1 MAGEA
6 GLKPVAKGR
15 RSPGRHRT
23 DSSPVL
29 VRARKSVAES
39 LFRNSAFLV
48 INLIVGACCGYGA
61 LSLLTRLYSV
71 RAVGL
76 SAAAASVSTL
86 IVFITQFGVSS
97 SLPRFLPTSTNRPFL
112 INTML
117 TFIISATLLASTV
130 FLVLPF
136 GRKFYALGGWL
147 FAVVFVV
154 GACAQAG
161 QSVLGTILISDRM
174 SGKIARANIIPN
186 LTGLAAPSV
195 FSFLGSFGAYL
206 ARIASNIVGF
216 IIFGVVLARRG
227 HRFRPMLRRA
237 AIHGLGRFSAGMY
250 LANLLGSLP
259 LMTLPIIILSRF
271 GFKQSAYWSIA
282 MTIASLLYQLS
293 GSVSQALL
301 PEVAHRP
308 RERRHLVRRSAAL
321 IVALVIPVLTAA
333 YFVAPF
339 GLELLGHSYVSG
351 ALGPLRWLIIAGYI
365 TILNYVS
372 GTVLLLAKKT
382 FLISAVNVVDAVVV
396 LYMATVW
403 ARGADDVAIS
413 WAIGDVFNTVLFGLF
428 AFLAIRQVGGQWE
441 TLGSAHGEVSSS
453 ADTSSPLSTSQVSV
467 INSQQQA
474 LEMLFMLAERQ
485 RISAR
490 TQRLNDDYRD

>member
-1 MAGEA
+1 MAGET
-6 GLKPVAKGR
+6 GLESVAKR
-15 RSPGRHRT
+15 RHSPGRHRT
-23 DSSPVL
+23 ESSSVL
-29 VRARKSVAES
+29 IRARESVAES

-48 INLIVGACCGYGA
+48 INLIVSACCGYGA

-71 RAVGL
+71 RAVGV

-97 SLPRFLPTSTNRPFL
+97 SLPRFLPTSKDRPAL

-117 TFIISATLLASTV
+117 TFIISVTLLAAAV

-136 GRKFYALGGWL
+136 ARKFYALGGSL
-147 FAVVFVV
+147 FAVVFII

-174 SGKIARANIIPN
+174 SGKIARANTIPN
-186 LTGLAAPSV
+186 LVGLAAPSV

-206 ARIASNIVGF
+206 ARIVSSIVGF

-237 AIHGLGRFSAGMY
+237 AIRGLGRFSAGMY
-250 LANLLGSLP
+250 LANLIGSLP
-259 LMTLPIIILSRF
+259 LMSLPIIVLSRF

-282 MTIASLLYQLS
+282 ITIASLLYQLS

-308 RERRHLVRRSAAL
+308 QERRHLVRRSAAL
-321 IVALVIPVLTAA
+321 IVALVIPGLTAA
-333 YFVAPF
+333 YFLAPF
-339 GLELLGHSYVSG
+339 GLELLGRNYVSG

-382 FLISAVNVVDAVVV
+382 FLISLVNVVNAVIV
-396 LYMATVW
+396 LGMTTMW

-413 WAIGDVFNTVLFGLF
+413 WTVGDVFNTILFGLF
-428 AFLAIRQVGGQWE
+428 AFLAIRQVDGRWE
-441 TLGSAHGEVSSS
+441 TLGNAHGEVSSS
-453 ADTSSPLSTSQVSV
+453 ADPLLPLSTPQVPV

-490 TQRLNDDYRD
+490 VQSLDDAHRD

>member
-1 MAGEA
+1 
-6 GLKPVAKGR
+6 
-15 RSPGRHRT
+15 
-23 DSSPVL
+23 
-29 VRARKSVAES
+29 
-39 LFRNSAFLV
+39 
-48 INLIVGACCGYGA
+48 
-61 LSLLTRLYSV
+61 
-71 RAVGL
+71 
-76 SAAAASVSTL
+76 
-86 IVFITQFGVSS
+86 
-97 SLPRFLPTSTNRPFL
+97 
-112 INTML
+112 
-117 TFIISATLLASTV
+117 
-130 FLVLPF
+130 
-136 GRKFYALGGWL
+136 
-147 FAVVFVV
+147 
-154 GACAQAG
+154 
-161 QSVLGTILISDRM
+161 
-174 SGKIARANIIPN
+174 
-186 LTGLAAPSV
+186 
-195 FSFLGSFGAYL
+195 
-206 ARIASNIVGF
+206 
-216 IIFGVVLARRG
+216 
-227 HRFRPMLRRA
+227 
-237 AIHGLGRFSAGMY
+237 
-250 LANLLGSLP
+250 
-259 LMTLPIIILSRF
+259 
-271 GFKQSAYWSIA
+271 
-282 MTIASLLYQLS
+282 
-293 GSVSQALL
+293 
-301 PEVAHRP
+301 
-308 RERRHLVRRSAAL
+308 VRRSAAL